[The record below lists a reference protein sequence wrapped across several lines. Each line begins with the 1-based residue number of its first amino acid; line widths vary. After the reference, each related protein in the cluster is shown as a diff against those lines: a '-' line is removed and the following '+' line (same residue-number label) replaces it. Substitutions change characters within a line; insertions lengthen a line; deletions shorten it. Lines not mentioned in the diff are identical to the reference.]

1 MLAIYI
7 FHTRYISCDYFL
19 KKFMKVRSVD
29 TTIINNNAGRNQNT
43 VSAGI
48 NAAKNTSNKLSF
60 KGFDPTTSLIDFWA
74 AIARGGLAASFTV
87 QDMLGTNFPR
97 TFAAL
102 DRNKDITGK
111 NNYKAA
117 IEVAIREFTTG
128 PSMFIIP
135 ALVLSGASRYSGT
148 ANKVPVDNIAIFSD
162 IMKGTVNNLGE
173 NKFKDVDF
181 KSLSKEELS
190 EAGMQIKKTFYKDV
204 FESIFSQFDSTA
216 GINTDEY
223 VELMLKAESPD
234 VPKRNFFMSMFNKKV
249 MKNGVPVDSKDEI
262 LAQLSTK
269 FAADKK
275 SHTKGWGN
283 FLSARVI
290 PDAKPLNITDIVD
303 DMKNFSNDFAK
314 QYISAQGK
322 DLQAGSKVLVEKF
335 VNNFRDS
342 RIGSRFVTNVMMV
355 IATGLF
361 MSIIP
366 KLYTRSKTN
375 PETEAIYAQV
385 NKQRQGAS
393 NNEDK

>member
-1 MLAIYI
+1 
-7 FHTRYISCDYFL
+7 
-19 KKFMKVRSVD
+19 MKVRSVD
-29 TTIINNNAGRNQNT
+29 TTIINNAEGSR
-43 VSAGI
+43 
-48 NAAKNTSNKLSF
+48 NAASPNAAVSKASNNSPSF
-60 KGFDPTTSLIDFWA
+60 RGLDPTTSLINFWA

-117 IEVAIREFTTG
+117 VEVAIREFTTG

-135 ALVLSGASRYSGT
+135 ALVLAGASRYSGS

-162 IMKGTVNNLGE
+162 IMKGTINNLSE

-181 KSLSKEELS
+181 KALSKEELT

-204 FESIFSQFDSTA
+204 FESIFSQFDNTA

-223 VELMLKAESPD
+223 VELMLKVEDSNT
-234 VPKRNFFMSMFNKKV
+234 PKRNFFMSMFNKKV

-262 LAQLSTK
+262 LSQLSTK
-269 FAADKK
+269 FVADKK
-275 SHTKGWGN
+275 SHTKDWGN
-283 FLSARVI
+283 FLSAKII
-290 PDAKPLNITDIVD
+290 PDAKPLNISAIAD

-322 DLQAGSKVLVEKF
+322 DIKTGSRVLIEKF

-342 RIGSRFVTNVMMV
+342 RIGSRFITNVVMV
-355 IATGLF
+355 VATGLF

-385 NKQRQGAS
+385 NKQRQGAA
-393 NNEDK
+393 NDENK

>member
-1 MLAIYI
+1 
-7 FHTRYISCDYFL
+7 
-19 KKFMKVRSVD
+19 MKVRSVD
-29 TTIINNNAGRNQNT
+29 TTIINNAEGSRNT
-43 VSAGI
+43 ASP
-48 NAAKNTSNKLSF
+48 NAAVSKTSNNSPSF
-60 KGFDPTTSLIDFWA
+60 RGLDPTTSLINFWA

-135 ALVLSGASRYSGT
+135 ALVLSGASRYSGS

-162 IMKGTVNNLGE
+162 IMKGTINNLSE

-181 KSLSKEELS
+181 KTLSKEELT

-204 FESIFSQFDSTA
+204 FESIFSQFDNTA
-216 GINTDEY
+216 GINADEY
-223 VELMLKAESPD
+223 VELMLKVEDSNT
-234 VPKRNFFMSMFNKKV
+234 PKRNFFMSMFNKKV

-262 LAQLSTK
+262 LSQLSTK
-269 FAADKK
+269 FVADKK
-275 SHTKGWGN
+275 SHTKDWGN
-283 FLSARVI
+283 FLSAKIV
-290 PDAKPLNITDIVD
+290 PDAKPLNISAIAD

-322 DLQAGSKVLVEKF
+322 DIKTGSKVLVEKF

-355 IATGLF
+355 VATGLF

-385 NKQRQGAS
+385 NKQRQGAP
-393 NNEDK
+393 NDENK